1 VSQTDSDQQLR
12 IWKDLAIGKQLLMNE
27 AASALKL
34 DDDFSA
40 DDLREALN
48 HAVKRARDADADIA
62 AARNRASEEVANM
75 QAAVKKVEKAK
86 KEADAQRDAAL
97 EAQRSAEASLET
109 GRQDN
114 AESVKKA
121 KRQVEDSKRELK
133 AINVALADTPENT
146 VKKLK
151 QLKAQKIEEAN
162 ARKQA
167 EEANRKL
174 KKDSKELKDELDTLS
189 GLKEQTA
196 RLLAA
201 YRELVEWSDAASAK
215 DDTLDEA
222 PKAEA
227 KLLSDIETVT
237 AAADEEEDNGKKKK
251 SDKREALTA

>member
-1 VSQTDSDQQLR
+1 MSQTDNDQQLR

-34 DDDFSA
+34 NDDFTA
-40 DDLREALN
+40 EELRDALN

-75 QAAVKKVEKAK
+75 QAAVKKIEKAK

-97 EAQRSAEASLET
+97 DAQRGAEASLET

-114 AESVKKA
+114 AEAIKKA

-151 QLKAQKIEEAN
+151 QLKAQKIEEGN

-174 KKDSKELKDELDTLS
+174 KKESKELKDELETLS

-215 DDTLDEA
+215 VEDLDDA

-237 AAADEEEDNGKKKK
+237 AAADEEETGGKKKK
-251 SDKREALTA
+251 NDKREALTA

>member
-1 VSQTDSDQQLR
+1 MSQTDNDQQLR

-34 DDDFSA
+34 NDDFTA
-40 DDLREALN
+40 EELRDALN

-75 QAAVKKVEKAK
+75 QAAVKKIEKAK

-97 EAQRSAEASLET
+97 EAQRGAEASLET

-114 AESVKKA
+114 AEAIKKA

-151 QLKAQKIEEAN
+151 QLKAQKIEEGN

-174 KKDSKELKDELDTLS
+174 KKESKELKDELETLS

-215 DDTLDEA
+215 VEDLDDA

-237 AAADEEEDNGKKKK
+237 AAADEEETGGKKKK
-251 SDKREALTA
+251 NDKREALTA